1 MTLITTHLFLT
12 FPVAV
17 INLEDTGFETG
28 ESGDSGRVTKT
39 KVLAEAAGE
48 APVQVGLEG
57 FLVPGG
63 LGG

>member
-1 MTLITTHLFLT
+1 MTLIATHLFLT

-17 INLEDTGFETG
+17 VDLENAGFEGG
-28 ESGDSGRVTKT
+28 EGADCGGVAQT
-39 KVLAEAAGE
+39 KVLVEAAGE
-48 APVQVGLEG
+48 TPIEAGLEG